1 MKQKGSA
8 RLRALE
14 LKLEDPQF
22 TPEESIEDPD
32 THEKVV
38 PTQANNTVGDW
49 KLVGAWEQMVGRT
62 ETDKKGELRDKFYL
76 SMKRSFGESF
86 VQFSLR
92 YRTSSQKRLGFSNT
106 SWA

>member
-14 LKLEDPQF
+14 FMPEDLQF

-32 THEKVV
+32 THKKVV
-38 PTQANNTVGDW
+38 LTPANNTVGDW
-49 KLVGAWEQMVGRT
+49 KLVGTWEQMVGRT

-76 SMKRSFGESF
+76 SMKRSFAESF
-86 VQFSLR
+86 VQFALR
-92 YRTSSQKRLGFSNT
+92 YRT
-106 SWA
+106 